1 MAGTYKSIFK
11 PKHPKKYIGDSS
23 NIICRS
29 NWEREFCNYCDS
41 NKNIVTWASE
51 EFCIP
56 YRSPIDRKMHRYF
69 QEFWVEKDN
78 GEQLV
83 IEVKPKQHLVPPKKP
98 KRQTVKYLR
107 EMRTFAVNQ
116 RKFEV
121 AQEYCKNK
129 GMKFQIMT
137 QDELGI
143 K

>member
-1 MAGTYKSIFK
+1 MAYSGKFV
-11 PKHPKKYIGDSS
+11 PKNPDKYRGDSS
-23 NIICRS
+23 NIIYRS
-29 NWEREFCNYCDS
+29 LWEFKLMKYLDDHTQIERWS
-41 NKNIVTWASE
+41 SE

-69 QEFWVEKDN
+69 PDFWVEKSN
-78 GEQLV
+78 GEEMV

-107 EMRTFAVNQ
+107 EMKTFAVNQ

>member
-1 MAGTYKSIFK
+1 MAYSGKFV
-11 PKHPKKYIGDSS
+11 PKNPNKYRGDST
-23 NIICRS
+23 NIIYRS
-29 NWEREFCNYCDS
+29 LWEFKLMKYLDDHKQIEKWS
-41 NKNIVTWASE
+41 SE

-69 QEFWVEKDN
+69 PDFWVQKEN
-78 GEQLV
+78 GEQMV
-83 IEVKPKQHLVPPKKP
+83 IEVKPKQHLLPPKKP

-107 EMRTFAVNQ
+107 EMKTFAVNQ

-121 AQEYCKNK
+121 AAEYCKNK
-129 GMKFQIMT
+129 GMKWMIMT

>member
-1 MAGTYKSIFK
+1 MAYSGKFV
-11 PKHPKKYIGDSS
+11 PKNPDKYRGDSS
-23 NIICRS
+23 NIIYRS
-29 NWEREFCNYCDS
+29 LWEFKLMRYLDDHVQIERWS
-41 NKNIVTWASE
+41 SE

-56 YRSPIDRKMHRYF
+56 YRSPIDRRMHRYF
-69 QEFWVEKDN
+69 PDFWVEKAN
-78 GEQLV
+78 GEELV
-83 IEVKPKQHLVPPKKP
+83 IEVKPKQHLIPPKKP
-98 KRQTVKYLR
+98 KRQTAKYLR
-107 EMRTFAVNQ
+107 EMKTFVVNQ

>member
-1 MAGTYKSIFK
+1 MRYLDDHVQI
-11 PKHPKKYIGDSS
+11 
-23 NIICRS
+23 
-29 NWEREFCNYCDS
+29 ERWS
-41 NKNIVTWASE
+41 SE

-56 YRSPIDRKMHRYF
+56 YRSPIDRRMHRYF
-69 QEFWVEKDN
+69 PDFWVEKAN
-78 GEQLV
+78 GEELV
-83 IEVKPKQHLVPPKKP
+83 IEVKPKQHLIPPKKP
-98 KRQTVKYLR
+98 KRQTAKYLR
-107 EMRTFAVNQ
+107 EMKTFVVNQ